1 MEREVGEIFEFDGV
15 KLQVVK
21 GSDDDCGMNNVGCYF
36 LNDLEIC
43 SCCQKCFAS
52 QRKDSTSVKF
62 IRIGD

>member
-21 GSDDDCGMNNVGCYF
+21 DRDDDCGMNNVGCYF
-36 LNDLEIC
+36 LNNKRCIL
-43 SCCQKCFAS
+43 QKCLAY
-52 QRKDSTSVKF
+52 QRKDSIQVKF

>member
-21 GSDDDCGMNNVGCYF
+21 DRDDDCGMNNVCCYF
-36 LNDLEIC
+36 LNNNRCVL
-43 SCCQKCFAS
+43 QKCLAY
-52 QRKDSTSVKF
+52 QRKDSIQVKF